1 MLPLPMTRV
10 VSRWLPALVSGRA
23 LHRQAL
29 AVSAIGDHAHAV
41 EWFEVAA
48 SQYRRE
54 LAVEPLARLR
64 VHQQMVRARPVGGRG
79 LDSNAMLEI
88 VRGLNRLDQ
97 LESLDA
103 PFELGDARSV
113 LAAWIERSEGASKP
127 PVPTLQRVPGLTGP
141 ADSDLGA
148 AQAA

>member
-1 MLPLPMTRV
+1 MLPLALTRV
-10 VSRWLPALVSGRA
+10 VSRWLPDLVSGQV

-29 AVSAIGDHAHAV
+29 AASATGDASSAV
-41 EWFEVAA
+41 KWFEVAA

-64 VHQQMVRARPVGGRG
+64 VHQQMVRAGAVGGRG
-79 LDSNAMLEI
+79 VDSNAMLEI

-97 LESLDA
+97 LESLEA
-103 PFELGDARSV
+103 PFELGDARAV

-127 PVPTLQRVPGLTGP
+127 SAPTLQPSATLVASAEG
-141 ADSDLGA
+141 DLPA